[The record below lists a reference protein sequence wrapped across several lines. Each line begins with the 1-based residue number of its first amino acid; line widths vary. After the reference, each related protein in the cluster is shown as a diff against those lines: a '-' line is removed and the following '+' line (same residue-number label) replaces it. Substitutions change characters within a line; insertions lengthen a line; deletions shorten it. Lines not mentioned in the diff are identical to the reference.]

1 MSFYSITIGQYA
13 WLRFSPFNLASFIFQ
28 FGWTFSSVFVC
39 ISVLHSFERW
49 PSCVRKPTTFAFSHF
64 QSTAAFSFCLFS
76 LPLSLALAQLLDH
89 FHFHFLF
96 PIVTMRAKKY
106 AVVYPSRFKQFGEV
120 SIYTFCLTAISLQV
134 ISCPFFWLHFVTFLW
149 ESWTGTFWVLDF
161 DLKSFLWLWPFSS
174 AVISAETQI

>member
-39 ISVLHSFERW
+39 VCVSVLHSFERW

-96 PIVTMRAKKY
+96 PIVTMRAKNLLLCIQVASNNSVKW
-106 AVVYPSRFKQFGEV
+106 VFTRFAWLQSHYKSSLALSFGYILWHFCGKVEPALFESLI
-120 SIYTFCLTAISLQV
+120 SI
-134 ISCPFFWLHFVTFLW
+134 
-149 ESWTGTFWVLDF
+149 
-161 DLKSFLWLWPFSS
+161 
-174 AVISAETQI
+174 